1 MKNYAKTLLTG
12 SVALLLLTAC
22 GSSKQQGES
31 TQSDM
36 VQSSQVA
43 EDTQEETVQNNT
55 IETVE
60 FFATGEYEVGIDI
73 EPGSYY
79 IVLTEMNYASSD
91 ENQSAYVTTYVYDS
105 IGDRKFY
112 EGPIREIGKPYRVN
126 LEEEDVIKF
135 DDNYSPSGWTIS
147 FFTSED
153 YKEYQSSEK
162 KSVTASSSSSTS
174 SSSSVEKSSG
184 KETELSPS
192 SSEDS
197 STSDS
202 SSETKTEVS
211 STSSEP
217 VSDSEIESIKTY
229 NDYLD
234 VYGRIVNNYLDNYK
248 AKMDEYGLAD
258 EATYAEMKKGVEEGV
273 QQQKEAYGSI
283 GNKKVVGKSDLVK
296 FLKEYRDELQAF
308 VDTVAQSLE

>member
-1 MKNYAKTLLTG
+1 MKIYAKTLLMG
-12 SVALLLLTAC
+12 SVSLLLLTAC
-22 GSSKQQGES
+22 GSNNQQSKS
-31 TQSDM
+31 TQTDT
-36 VQSSQVA
+36 VKTSQTA
-43 EDTQEETVQNNT
+43 EETT
-55 IETVE
+55 ATVE

-73 EPGSYY
+73 QPGSYY
-79 IVLTEMNYASSD
+79 AVLTDIQYSSD
-91 ENQSAYVTTYVYDS
+91 DEEKSAYVSLYVQDS
-105 IGDRKFY
+105 EEKFKDT
-112 EGPIREIGKPYRVN
+112 PNFKEIGKPYRVKI
-126 LEEEDVIKF
+126 EV
-135 DDNYSPSGWTIS
+135 DDTLSILDGYSPSSWTVT

-153 YKEYQSSEK
+153 YKEYQASEK

-174 SSSSVEKSSG
+174 SSPSVEKSSE
-184 KETELSPS
+184 KETELSPSS

-202 SSETKTEVS
+202 SLETKTEVS

-273 QQQKEAYGSI
+273 QQQKEAYGSM